1 LSKIWRLKI
10 QLSKIDSLKSDRQ
23 NITRRIIAIN
33 ILIRF
38 RIVFIFNLKAVLK
51 AIISFKLINPLQAKT
66 AQTALK
72 RKIEH
77 IEKWR

>member
-1 LSKIWRLKI
+1 M
-10 QLSKIDSLKSDRQ
+10 
-23 NITRRIIAIN
+23 
-33 ILIRF
+33 
-38 RIVFIFNLKAVLK
+38 FIFNLKAVLK

-77 IEKWR
+77 IENGDDSKWVGIVVDMLQVDAP